1 MFKVIGKK
9 EKVVMMAKSLEKAI
23 VGLRVGSYKS
33 GEYTIVAPDGKVTSF
48 VKYCH

>member
-1 MFKVIGKK
+1 MFKVIGMK
-9 EKVVMMAKSLEKAI
+9 EKGVMMAKAWEKAI
-23 VGLRVGSYKS
+23 EGLRVGSYKS

>member
-1 MFKVIGKK
+1 MFKVISKK

-23 VGLRVGSYKS
+23 EGLRVGSYKS
-33 GEYTIVAPDGKVTSF
+33 GEYIIVAPDGKVTSF